1 MNQIKKLSI
10 KVIGFIFLTSFI
22 NVQAESIVKKENTP
36 IQTSYLESKDELKDY
51 ILDTGDS
58 LYIEFINLPD
68 LSGDFTIDSQ
78 GEIYF
83 KRIKETYVR
92 GLSIKELKHLL
103 EERYTE
109 FLYDPEIYI
118 RITRFKPIKVAV
130 RGEVRR
136 PGLVYFKG
144 FTPSNEYILE
154 NSRKQ
159 KSTELELNFDL
170 DRSLIE
176 KNTSSKN
183 EGRIMERTIAG
194 STVST
199 DETTTEIEN
208 TNEDEFATKIS
219 NAIIRAGGLTS
230 YSDISQIEII
240 RNVPINNGGGKKK
253 AIFNLTSYL
262 KYSDTDMDIRLFDG
276 DIIYIPKLKTPDPSL
291 LPSSI
296 VAGLTPSF
304 ISVTVTG
311 RIENSGQVKIPN
323 EGSLSDVMNLAGPR
337 KPLSGK
343 VYLIRY
349 KRDGTLLRKE
359 IKYSSTAEPGSD
371 RNPYLISGDFISVKN
386 SVLGR
391 TAGVI
396 RDVTAPFI
404 GIKATKDLVEDF

>member
-1 MNQIKKLSI
+1 MTQIKKLSI
-10 KVIGFIFLTSFI
+10 KVIGFIFLTSLI
-22 NVQAESIVKKENTP
+22 NVQAEPILKKESTP
-36 IQTSYLESKDELKDY
+36 VQTSYLESRDELKDY

-68 LSGDFTIDSQ
+68 LSGHFTIDAQ

-92 GLSIKELKHLL
+92 GLSIKELRDLL
-103 EERYTE
+103 EKRYTE
-109 FLYDPEIYI
+109 FLFNPEIYI

-136 PGLVYFKG
+136 PGFIYFKG

-159 KSTELELNFDL
+159 KSTDLELDFDL

-183 EGRIMERTIAG
+183 EGKIMERSISD
-194 STVST
+194 STKTT
-199 DETTTEIEN
+199 DERTTDLK
-208 TNEDEFATKIS
+208 NEDEFATKIS

-276 DIIYIPKLKTPDPSL
+276 DIIYIPRLKKPDPNL

-304 ISVTVTG
+304 ISVTITG

-359 IKYSSTAEPGSD
+359 IKYSSTAQPGSD

-386 SVLGR
+386 SVLGK
-391 TAGVI
+391 TAGFI
-396 RDVTAPFI
+396 KDVTAPFI